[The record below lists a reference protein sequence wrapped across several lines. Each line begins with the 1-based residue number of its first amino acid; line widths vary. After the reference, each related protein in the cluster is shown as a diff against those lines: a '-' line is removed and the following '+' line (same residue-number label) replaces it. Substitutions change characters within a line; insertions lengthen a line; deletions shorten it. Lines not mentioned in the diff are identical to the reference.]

1 MQNHL
6 SVTRS
11 GSKWCFGKEQR
22 RNIAAG
28 SLSPGPGAYAT
39 RPKAFEVGKPRFHMG
54 EKAKDLRPATN
65 VPGTGHYEPSP
76 NFTKKSP
83 PAFSMKVKLAS
94 SLTSMTAYVPGP
106 GNYQVRMSNK
116 RAAPQ
121 YGFGS
126 STRETGKGRKLLVP
140 GPGAYM
146 LRSSIG
152 DLPAHAMPNRAEDFK
167 YV

>member
-1 MQNHL
+1 MQSHL

-11 GSKWCFGKEQR
+11 GSKWCFGKAQR
-22 RNIAAG
+22 GNIAAG

-39 RPKAFEVGKPRFHMG
+39 RPKAFDVERPRFHMG

-65 VPGTGHYEPSP
+65 VPGTGHYEPSARI
-76 NFTKKSP
+76 TKKSP

-94 SLTSMTAYVPGP
+94 SLTSVTGFVPGP
-106 GNYQVRMSNK
+106 GNYQVRMANK
-116 RAAPQ
+116 RSAPQ

-146 LRSSIG
+146 LRSTIG
-152 DLPAHAMPNRAEDFK
+152 DLPAHAMPNRGDEHK